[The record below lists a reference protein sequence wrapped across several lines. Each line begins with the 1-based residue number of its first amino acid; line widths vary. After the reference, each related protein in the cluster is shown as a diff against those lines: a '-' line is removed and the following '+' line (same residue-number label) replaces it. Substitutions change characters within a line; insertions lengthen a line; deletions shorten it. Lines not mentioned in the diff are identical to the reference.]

1 MIRNLLISLFLSLLV
16 IAASTQRYRSCDD
29 IKQENIKKVLLVT
42 AHPDDIE
49 TLAGGTVAF
58 LSLECQLDVA
68 YLITTNGDKG
78 WSKNYD
84 MSSKELAQIRKKE
97 TRDAADVLG
106 VKSLFMLNQEDGRLE
121 GVDYI
126 SLKRNITKVVR
137 TFTPDLLITF
147 SPNIDLNAMQF
158 GLIHQDHTTT
168 GQSALNVVWP
178 AGRDYL
184 SFIELYEQGYTPH
197 IIPTVWLFT
206 ISTND
211 NSNSMYIDITDNKR
225 FDRKVD
231 ALLQHKSQYNTP
243 QEVVDSL
250 AQLGSYISK
259 DPNKKYEAFTVVDI
273 PH

>member
-1 MIRNLLISLFLSLLV
+1 MMLLISSLLLLLV
-16 IAASTQRYRSCDD
+16 IVGSHTAQIYSCDD
-29 IKQENIKKVLLVT
+29 LKRNNIAKILLVT

-58 LSLECQLDVA
+58 LSLECQLEVA

-84 MSSKELAQIRKKE
+84 MTSDELAQIRQKE
-97 TRDAADVLG
+97 TYIGANVLG
-106 VKSLFMLNQEDGRLE
+106 VKSVFLLNQEDGRLE
-121 GVDYI
+121 GINSID
-126 SLKRNITKVVR
+126 LKRNITKVIR
-137 TFTPDLLITF
+137 IFKPDLLITF
-147 SPNIDLNAMQF
+147 PPDIDLNAMQF

-184 SFIELYEQGYTPH
+184 SFIELYNEGYMPH

-206 ISTND
+206 INLNGST
-211 NSNSMYIDITDNKR
+211 NSMYIDITGNR
-225 FDRKVD
+225 FLRKVD
-231 ALLQHKSQYNTP
+231 ALLQHKSQYTSA
-243 QEVVDSL
+243 QQVTDYL
-250 AQLGSYISK
+250 AQLGTYISN
-259 DPNKKYEAFTVVDI
+259 DPNKKYEAFTVLDI

>member
-1 MIRNLLISLFLSLLV
+1 MIVATILLVLLLLIVVHGSPT
-16 IAASTQRYRSCDD
+16 TQIYSCDD
-29 IKQENIKKVLLVT
+29 LKRSNIARVLLVT

-58 LSLECQLDVA
+58 LSMECKLEVA

-84 MSSKELAQIRKKE
+84 MNSIELAQIRKTE
-97 TRDAADVLG
+97 TYNAANILG
-106 VKSLFMLNQEDGRLE
+106 IKSIFMLNQEDGRLE
-121 GVDYI
+121 GVDSI
-126 SLKRNITKVVR
+126 DLKRNITKVVR
-137 TFTPDLLITF
+137 TFKPDLLITF
-147 SPNIDLNAMQF
+147 PPSIDLDGMQF
-158 GLIHQDHTTT
+158 GIIHQDHTTT

-184 SFIELYEQGYTPH
+184 SFIELYDQGYMPH

-206 ISTND
+206 ININGST
-211 NSNSMYIDITDNKR
+211 NSMYIDITGDR

-231 ALLQHKSQYNTP
+231 ALLQHKSQYTAS

-250 AQLGSYISK
+250 TQLGTYISN
-259 DPNKKYEAFTVVDI
+259 DPNKKYEAFTVLNI
-273 PH
+273 PN